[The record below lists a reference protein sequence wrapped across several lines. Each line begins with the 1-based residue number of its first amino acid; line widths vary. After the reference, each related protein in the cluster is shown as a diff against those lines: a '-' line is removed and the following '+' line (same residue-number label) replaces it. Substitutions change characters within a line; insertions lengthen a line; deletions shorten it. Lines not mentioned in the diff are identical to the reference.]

1 MAATTTLVSL
11 EEYLRTSY
19 HPDCDFVDG
28 QVEERNLGEF
38 EHARLQSILIMLV
51 PAATRSDW
59 NIVTVVEQR
68 IRVAAKR
75 VRIADIC
82 LLHRSAPREQVTQTP
97 PLLCIEILS
106 PEDRLPRAAKVMD
119 DYARMGVAN
128 LWLLDP
134 VDRIGYVYTAGG
146 LLKLTE
152 DRLSIPSS
160 AIYLDLP
167 GLFAGLD

>member
-19 HPDCDFVDG
+19 HPDRDFVDG

-38 EHARLQSILIMLV
+38 EHARLQSLLIGWFL
-51 PAATRSDW
+51 SHEKDW

-97 PLLCIEILS
+97 PLLCIEMLS

-167 GLFAGLD
+167 GLFAGLY

>member
-19 HPDCDFVDG
+19 HPDRDFVDG

-38 EHARLQSILIMLV
+38 EHARLQSLLIGWFL
-51 PAATRSDW
+51 SHEKDW

-97 PLLCIEILS
+97 PLLCIEMLS